1 MKLTIFTSNH
11 PRHNY
16 LIELLSS
23 SCTELFVIQ
32 ESKKKINSGSNL
44 FTINKYFENV
54 KKSEIKYFGDNFNF
68 KNKNIYIKK
77 IEANMLSKINLENIN
92 NFLKSDLYIV
102 FGSSFIKDDLIEF
115 LIENKAIN
123 IHMGISPFY
132 RGSGCNFWAMYDD
145 NPHLVG
151 ATIHYISKE
160 LDGGD
165 ILYHAISNLKNDI
178 YDYPMSTVMSAF
190 ESLNYKIKSKK
201 IFKLNTITQDNNK
214 LKRLSKNK
222 DFNEKI
228 VSNFFSKKINL
239 ESKSF
244 DLNLFHNP
252 YVYG

>member
-16 LIELLSS
+16 LIELLSR

-32 ESKKKINSGSNL
+32 ESKKKINSGSNSI
-44 FTINKYFENV
+44 TINKYFENV
-54 KKSEIKYFGDNFNF
+54 KKSEMKYFGNKFNF

-77 IEANMLSKINLENIN
+77 IEANMLNRINLENIN
-92 NFLKSDLYIV
+92 NFLKSDLYII
-102 FGSSFIKDDLIEF
+102 FGCSFIKNDLIEF

-165 ILYHAISNLKNDI
+165 ILYHAISNLKSDI

-190 ESLNYKIKSKK
+190 ESLNSKIKSKN
-201 IFKLNTITQDNNK
+201 IFKLNTITQDKNK
-214 LKRLSKNK
+214 LKRLSKK
-222 DFNEKI
+222 RDFNEKI
-228 VSNFFSKKINL
+228 VSNFFSKKINP
-239 ESKSF
+239 ESKNF